1 MEVKNY
7 PAYWAGKKLAYPY
20 VPPEH
25 PKFSE
30 SVVVGNLIF
39 VSGCEGQ
46 NNETLEIPSTFEQQM
61 INALDKMRKAME
73 NAGSQMNNIIKTLM
87 LLKKLEDYPRMR
99 KIELEYYQ
107 KHAPFLVENPPA
119 STIIVVVDLAEHEF
133 LIEIDAIGVIKR

>member
-25 PKFSE
+25 PKFAE

-39 VSGCEGQ
+39 ISGCEGQ

-61 INALDKMRKAME
+61 TNALDKMRKAME

-87 LLKKLEDYPRMR
+87 LLKKLEDYGRMR
-99 KIELEYYQ
+99 KTELEYYQ

-119 STIIVVVDLAEHEF
+119 STIVVVDLARPEF
-133 LIEIDAIGVIKR
+133 LIEIDPIGVIKR